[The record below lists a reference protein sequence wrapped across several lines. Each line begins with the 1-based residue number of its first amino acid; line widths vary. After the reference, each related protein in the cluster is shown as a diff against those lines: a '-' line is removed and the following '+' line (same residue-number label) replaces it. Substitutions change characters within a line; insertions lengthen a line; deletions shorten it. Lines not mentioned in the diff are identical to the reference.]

1 MNPLSYSHC
10 RKCETALD
18 GRFARMLGYC
28 GPCRDTLTDA
38 ELRAAMD
45 GADPTPP
52 AATVRTAARP
62 APAPAPQPTTPAP
75 PDEPDDGPLCQ
86 PHGGILGR
94 CALCR
99 RDDDPKRITERIV
112 AVIQRMP
119 MDQRI
124 ELQRAAAVRRYRPAT
139 TQQLTI
145 GA

>member
-1 MNPLSYSHC
+1 MNPLSYTHC

-28 GPCRDTLTDA
+28 GPCRDTLTDT
-38 ELRAAMD
+38 ELRAAMA

-52 AATVRTAARP
+52 AATTRPAARP
-62 APAPAPQPTTPAP
+62 TPAPALQPTAAP
-75 PDEPDDGPLCQ
+75 RGEPDDVPLCQ

-99 RDDDPKRITERIV
+99 RDADPWRAAERI
-112 AVIQRMP
+112 ITLTQRMP
-119 MDQRI
+119 MNQRI
-124 ELQRAAAVRRYRPAT
+124 AAQRAAAERRYRPAT
-139 TQQLTI
+139 THQLTI